1 MPRGVSDNILIIKRL
16 IVMIKRLFNIPLIED
31 NPIF

>member
-1 MPRGVSDNILIIKRL
+1 MPRGVSDNVLIIKRL
-16 IVMIKRLFNIPLIED
+16 IVMIKRFFNIPLIED

>member
-1 MPRGVSDNILIIKRL
+1 MRCVNLQGTIKRL
-16 IVMIKRLFNIPLIED
+16 IVMIKRFFNIPLIED

>member
-1 MPRGVSDNILIIKRL
+1 MPRGVSDNILIKRL
-16 IVMIKRLFNIPLIED
+16 IVMIKRFFNIPLIED

>member
-16 IVMIKRLFNIPLIED
+16 IVMIKRFFNITLIED

>member
-1 MPRGVSDNILIIKRL
+1 MPRGVGDDILIKKRL
-16 IVMIKRLFNIPLIED
+16 IVMIKRFFNTPLIED